1 MNIYKQRDII
11 LITFPFSD
19 LTGQKVR
26 PVLILS
32 NDTYNQQSLDLL
44 VCGITA
50 NIKSVPYSI
59 IIDVTDVEQTGTLR
73 NKSKIRIDTIASL
86 EQSLVRKKIA
96 RLKITVFKQVIDIL
110 NDLTKY

>member
-1 MNIYKQRDII
+1 MTIYKQRDIV

-32 NDTYNQQSLDLL
+32 NDIYNQQSLDLL

-50 NIKSVPYSI
+50 NIKSAPYSI
-59 IIDVTDVEQTGTLR
+59 IVDVTDVEQAGTLR
-73 NKSKIRIDTIASL
+73 NKSKIRVGPFPICRSL
-86 EQSLVRKKIA
+86 NKLPCRRENFLFPSP
-96 RLKITVFKQVIDIL
+96 
-110 NDLTKY
+110 

>member
-1 MNIYKQRDII
+1 MNIYEQRDIV

-32 NDTYNQQSLDLL
+32 NDTYNHQSLDLL

-50 NIKSVPYSI
+50 NTRPAPYSI
-59 IIDVTDVEQTGTLR
+59 VIDVTDVEH
-73 NKSKIRIDTIASL
+73 
-86 EQSLVRKKIA
+86 
-96 RLKITVFKQVIDIL
+96 
-110 NDLTKY
+110 TK